1 MGESGKTAELIDR
14 EAKEGKVPYQRPT
27 LRRVGRLRDV
37 TASGSTD
44 TAG

>member
-14 EAKEGKVPYQRPT
+14 EAEECKAPYQRPT

-37 TASGSTD
+37 TANGSTD
-44 TAG
+44 T